1 MERLV
6 YISHTFSCAAYC
18 FIFSVYKIL
27 SIVCHT
33 ISVTFLNSSSGDR
46 NMTQLDWIILVITLL
61 AIVLYGL
68 YKSRTSRNLDGY
80 FLNNRTMPWGIV
92 LLSIMGTQAS
102 AITFISAPGQA
113 YTEGMGFVQYYFG
126 LPLAMVAVCIF
137 FVPIFSKLKV
147 YTAYEFLENRFD
159 GKTRTLTSL
168 LFLLSRGLSTGLSV
182 LAPSII
188 LAALLNWNIYWTN
201 LFMGGLLI
209 IYTITGGAKA
219 VAYTQQLQLIIVFTG
234 MFLAAYMV
242 VHMLPENVGFIDAL
256 KVSGELG
263 RLNVINS
270 GITSKGIDWSGKYNL
285 LSGIIGGFFL
295 SLSYFG
301 TDQSQVGRYLTAK
314 SLTESRMG
322 LIMNG
327 FVKIPMQFAILLI
340 GALVFTF
347 YQFNKAPIFFNQ
359 KQVDKIQRSPLKDS
373 FNIVQS
379 QYDQLAVQKQSLVV
393 DYVQALEGGTKA
405 TRDTKA
411 NELRNL
417 QKQSDSLRNKA
428 KALIGSKEVKGES
441 KDTDYIFL
449 RFVIDYL
456 PAGLVGL
463 LIAII
468 FLASWGSIAAAINSL
483 ASSSMVDFHRRFTK
497 SNNTGEDEYKLSKKY
512 TLAWGVFCI
521 VVAMFSV
528 NLGNSLIEAVN
539 ILGSWFYGVILGVFL
554 VAFFCKSITNGN
566 AVFWAAIITE
576 VLVITIY
583 ILTRVKI
590 INMGFLWL
598 NPIGAFGV
606 IGFSMLFNKFFKAK
620 ENPAL

>member
-1 MERLV
+1 
-6 YISHTFSCAAYC
+6 
-18 FIFSVYKIL
+18 
-27 SIVCHT
+27 
-33 ISVTFLNSSSGDR
+33 
-46 NMTQLDWIILVITLL
+46 MTQLDWIILIVTLL
-61 AIVLYGL
+61 AIVAYGL
-68 YKSRTSRNLDGY
+68 YKSRTSHNLDGY
-80 FLNNRTMPWGIV
+80 FLSNRSMSWGLV

-102 AITFISAPGQA
+102 AVTFLSAPGQA

-126 LPLAMVAVCIF
+126 LPLAMVAICIF

-147 YTAYEFLENRFD
+147 YTAYEFLEKRFD
-159 GKTRTLTSL
+159 SKTRTLTSL

-188 LAALLNWNIYWTN
+188 LASLLNWNIYWTN
-201 LFMGGLLI
+201 LFMGGVLI
-209 IYTITGGAKA
+209 TYTLTGGAKA
-219 VAYTQQLQLIIVFTG
+219 VAYTQQLQLIIIFIG

-242 VHMLPENVGFIDAL
+242 VNLLPAGVGFIDAL

-263 RLNVINS
+263 RLNVIDT
-270 GITSKGIDWSGKYNL
+270 GISSKGIDWSGKYNL

-327 FVKIPMQFAILLI
+327 FVKVPMQFAILLI

-359 KQVDKIQRSPLKDS
+359 KQVDKVQQSPLRDS
-373 FNIVQS
+373 FNIVS
-379 QYDQLAVQKQSLVV
+379 AQYDQLAAQKQSAVA
-393 DYVQALEGGTKA
+393 DYIKA
-405 TRDTKA
+405 IDADDAMILNTSGS
-411 NELRNL
+411 ELKRL

-428 KALIGSKEVKGES
+428 KTWIKEAKGDS

-449 RFVIDYL
+449 RFVVEYL
-456 PAGLVGL
+456 PAGLIGL

-483 ASSSMVDFHRRFTK
+483 ASSSMVDFHRRFTRNK
-497 SNNTGEDEYKLSKKY
+497 NSGEDEYRLSKKY
-512 TLAWGVFCI
+512 TLVWGIFCI

-554 VAFFCKSITNGN
+554 VAFFCKKITNGD
-566 AVFWAAIITE
+566 AVFWAAISTE
-576 VLVITIY
+576 IIVITIY

-606 IGFSMLFNKFFKAK
+606 LGFAMLFNKLFIPK
-620 ENPAL
+620 EKPGHS